1 MRRHVLPVL
10 ASVAILAGCSEPYSR
25 PHVPLPA
32 ISGTYLDGRPL
43 SREDLLGKPW
53 VINLWVPG

>member
-1 MRRHVLPVL
+1 MRRLALPAL
-10 ASVAILAGCSEPYSR
+10 AALAILGCSEPYSR
-25 PHVPLPA
+25 PHTPLPA